1 MTRTTVLGHAVA
13 CATVLTVV
21 LSYAL
26 TGGIQATPEGPLPS
40 TILGVVVTAICAAIT
55 ERLRRLPRLRGLGV
69 VRPLLWAGVIGWA
82 TSCYLLLGHPA
93 SLRSGSPVRSSL
105 IFAVIL
111 VGPFLVYWTVFG
123 VASRF
128 ASWRSHEVV

>member
-1 MTRTTVLGHAVA
+1 MNRTTVLGHAVA
-13 CATVLTVV
+13 SATVLTL

-26 TGGIQATPEGPLPS
+26 TGGIQTTPEGPLPS
-40 TILGVVVTAICAAIT
+40 SILGVVVTAICAAIT
-55 ERLRRLPRLRGLGV
+55 ERLRRLPGLRGLGV

-93 SLRSGSPVRSSL
+93 SLRSGSPDRSSL
-105 IFAVIL
+105 IFGVIL

-128 ASWRSHEVV
+128 ASWRSHEVL